1 MTTKANRKSKHNVGD
16 IVTRKNGKKYKIGI
30 DRKWIYIKKPREE
43 WDIPIAKPKEKW
55 VNNFPPVT
63 LPDHIRPTN
72 YPYYYISNDGIAYR
86 EPRRCDKDG
95 RFGEVNEWGLIQLTT
110 HLRGNPVKKDFMYE
124 SVNVY
129 FYDENNKN
137 VGHKKKNIHQLV
149 AEAWVPN
156 PHGYTEVLH
165 GDKGNRCNHYTNLRW
180 GTHKENMSESA
191 QCFPEGSIIRR
202 GKSKRK
208 TGGDYG
214 SFYEKKNGEWV
225 LIPSNKPVW
234 NKGLKGSSWNTL
246 PDGTV
251 RTRKVNGSPEKFIK
265 QNGEWV
271 YQTKK
276 PRKPKPT
283 NGTVTIHAN
292 GRKFIWQDGVW
303 VYQKKKSFPDGTIRT
318 HGNATLKKIDGKWV
332 YQKKEKKKKIPKVTK
347 RRLHYRNVLPEG
359 TIRTRSDGTI
369 WIKEN
374 GAWVYQKKKKNT

>member
-180 GTHKENMSESA
+180 GTHKENMSESV
-191 QCFPEGSIIRR
+191 QSFPEGSIIRR